1 MILDKASEPQP
12 TAAIVAYVAEAIGQP
27 EARKVVAKTVAT
39 NLAYMARRHKTVA
52 KSGEWVG
59 AGNLTAFNDGVA

>member
-52 KSGEWVG
+52 KSGERVG

>member
-52 KSGEWVG
+52 KIGERGG
-59 AGNLTAFNDGVA
+59 ARWALGT